1 MPDLERERRLRERY
15 NLDLPV
21 TFRIDVGGVRDGV
34 GRYRPNFISF
44 TAWCRREDPQP
55 ATVNATDAGCR
66 EASDI
71 ALVAR
76 YDVRLVPN
84 TSSTF
89 TVDGVRYT
97 LSRIEEV
104 GRNRYMVLHGMH
116 SS

>member
-1 MPDLERERRLRERY
+1 MDETHREGA
-15 NLDLPV
+15 
-21 TFRIDVGGVRDGV
+21 VGGVRDGV

-44 TAWCRREDPQP
+44 TAWCRREDPQL
-55 ATVNATDAGCR
+55 ATVNDTDAGFR

-76 YDVRLVPN
+76 YDVRLVPS

-89 TVDGVRYT
+89 TADGVRYT
-97 LSRIEEV
+97 LSWIEEV